1 MTQQYADV
9 AIAGLRLKSTPE
21 DVRSMPMTGAGTVSD
36 GTAVCDAGNGEQCAK
51 PDGVLRPVG
60 IVVFANIGKNGT
72 GADGKEAYQQY
83 DVVPV
88 MRVGRIWVKPNAAVT
103 STGGKVYVRTAS
115 ATTEAPLGS
124 LQPSAT
130 NGTELV
136 GATWDSISNADG
148 LAIVQLR
155 GA

>member
-1 MTQQYADV
+1 MQQYADV

-36 GTAVCDAGNGEQCAK
+36 ATAVCDAGNGEQCAA
-51 PDGVLRPVG
+51 PDGTLRPVG
-60 IVVFANIGKNGT
+60 IVVFQNIGKSGK
-72 GADGKEAYQQY
+72 GADGREAYQQY

-88 MRVGRIWVKPNAAVT
+88 MRVGRIWVKPTAVIT
-103 STGGKVYVRTAS
+103 ATGGKVYVRTANADS
-115 ATTEAPLGS
+115 THPIGS

-130 NGTELV
+130 DGTELV

>member
-1 MTQQYADV
+1 MQLNRDV

-21 DVRSMPMTGAGTVSD
+21 DVRSMPLAGTGVASD
-36 GTAVCDAGNGEQCAK
+36 GTAVCDAGDGVRCGM

-60 IVVFANIGKNGT
+60 IVVFQNIGKSGK
-72 GADGKEAYQQY
+72 GLDGKEAYKEF

-88 MRVGRIWVKPNAAVT
+88 MRVGRIWVKPTAPVT
-103 STGGKVYVRTAS
+103 ATGGKVYVRTAN
-115 ATTEAPLGS
+115 ADAGHPIGS
-124 LQPSAT
+124 LQPTAT

-136 GATWDSISNADG
+136 GATWDSITSADG
-148 LAIVQLR
+148 YAIVQLR